1 MATVDECRA
10 ALDKLAEQFAELDP
24 ATRTKHVVDRSISCR
39 ITDLDVTFYGRMR
52 QDGLE
57 PFTEVPPADGRPAE
71 VRIRISGDDLLSM
84 VNGELDMG
92 RAVLG
97 GRVKIDASLGDL
109 LRLRKLL

>member
-24 ATRTKHVVDRSISCR
+24 ETRTKHVVDRSLSCR
-39 ITDLDVTFYGRMR
+39 ITDLDVTFYGRIH
-52 QDGLE
+52 QNGLE
-57 PFTEVPPADGRPAE
+57 PFTDVPPAGGRPAE
-71 VRIRISGDDLLSM
+71 VRIRISSDDLLSM
-84 VNGELDMG
+84 VNGELDMA
-92 RAVLG
+92 RALLG